1 MKITI
6 ETTPEE
12 IGKML
17 QAIGSSKE
25 QNIITVKTDYNSGAE
40 PAKIASIEE
49 IRKAISGML

>member
-6 ETTPEE
+6 EVTPEE
-12 IGKML
+12 EKELL

-25 QNIITVKTDYNSGAE
+25 QNGITIKTYCSSGAE

>member
-6 ETTPEE
+6 EVTPEE
-12 IGKML
+12 EKELL

-25 QNIITVKTDYNSGAE
+25 QNSITIKTYCSSGAE